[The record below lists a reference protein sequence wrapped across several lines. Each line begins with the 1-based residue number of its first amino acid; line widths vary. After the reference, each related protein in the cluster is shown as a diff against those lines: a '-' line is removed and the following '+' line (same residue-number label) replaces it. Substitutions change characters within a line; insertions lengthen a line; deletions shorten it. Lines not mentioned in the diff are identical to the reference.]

1 MTKVCQVNM
10 HNSKRNINLM
20 IILKADLTFFFYVR
34 KTGLTY
40 KGKKGSE
47 NWLDLFSE

>member
-1 MTKVCQVNM
+1 M

-20 IILKADLTFFFYVR
+20 IILKAGLTFFFYVR